1 MDITGR
7 TVYIIKSRMLLMG
20 GEREFAAG
28 NKNSEVNL
36 ISHVIATI
44 PFLWMWGGWPGRRA
58 RLVREREGE
67 MTYGDITV
75 DFIISKP
82 GGYII

>member
-1 MDITGR
+1 
-7 TVYIIKSRMLLMG
+7 MLLMG

-44 PFLWMWGGWPGRRA
+44 PFLWMWGVAGKTGA
-58 RLVREREGE
+58 FGERERG
-67 MTYGDITV
+67 
-75 DFIISKP
+75 
-82 GGYII
+82 